1 MSLDTFAHVLQ
12 VVVGLGLLNVW
23 LVRSRSATNYRG
35 RSAMTL
41 KQEFQEYGL
50 PPVAYFIV
58 GTLKVVAGVVLLA
71 SLWMPMPAR
80 LAAVV
85 VAGLMIGAL
94 VMHAKVKDPML
105 KFVPAAAMLVM
116 CSGIVV
122 LL

>member
-23 LVRSRSATNYRG
+23 LLRSRSATNYRG

-41 KQEFQEYGL
+41 KQEFAAYGL

-58 GTLKVVAGVVLLA
+58 GTLKVVAGVVLIA